1 MATQV
6 ADQAPEKEVSD
17 EAAAQ
22 PKSGARIGALPI
34 MIVVGLLAGGGL
46 GAFATGPMLARR
58 LAAPPAAAKKADDGA
73 PRPLHAIDNLVL
85 NPAGSGGTR
94 FLMVNATLQLR
105 DAVAEQ
111 LVKDREA
118 EVRDRIIGLL
128 GKKTVD
134 ELSDIGRRDA
144 IKRQVLASVAPM
156 FPRGTVLKVFF
167 PQFVIQ

>member
-6 ADQAPEKEVSD
+6 AEKTPEQEASD
-17 EAAAQ
+17 AAAEP

-58 LAAPPAAAKKADDGA
+58 LAAPAAAPKKADEAA
-73 PRPLHAIDNLVL
+73 PLLHSIDNLVL
-85 NPAGSGGTR
+85 NPAGTGGTR

-105 DAVAEQ
+105 DAAAEQ

-118 EVRDRIIGLL
+118 EVRDRIIDVL
-128 GKKTVD
+128 GKKTID

-144 IKRQVLASVAPM
+144 IKRQVLNVVAPM
-156 FPRGTVLKVFF
+156 FPRGAVMRVFF